1 MEDSDDRV
9 NRWPLSLKDEQAA
22 ELDSLIVDLLRPLSK
37 NGTVTLNSA
46 DPLEQAKINL
56 NLFSNDLD
64 LIAMR
69 EGVRFAD
76 DIVMNGEGMK
86 DMIEGDCPW
95 SMHRSSDKAM
105 IKMIMERSQTV
116 SCEWSPLPAEP
127 LAFFPASTRV
137 SSTANC
143 KFCGVKGL
151 RVIDATVISVIPDCR
166 VQNAVYMVGE
176 KGSDIIKAAYPE
188 LWHRV

>member
-9 NRWPLSLKDEQAA
+9 VRWPPSLKDEQAA
-22 ELDSLIVDLLRPLSK
+22 ELISLIVDLLRPLSK

-69 EGVRFAD
+69 EAIHFAD

-116 SCEWSPLPAEP
+116 SS
-127 LAFFPASTRV
+127 STRV